1 MNNRELYIFLQLA
14 KSLHF
19 SKTSRAFY
27 ISPASLTRLVQRL
40 EREVGSRL
48 FERDNRTVQLT
59 RAGEMFRGYAVSIL
73 AEWDVLQNLLQQ
85 EAKFLTGSLS
95 VFCSVTASYH
105 YLQDLLDHYRRK
117 YPKVEIHL
125 HTGDSAL
132 AEQRILN
139 EDEDVGIAALP
150 DKLPI
155 KMRFKTLG
163 ESPLVLIAPS
173 AECPLQEILRQHE
186 NHPDSLPWDD
196 IPVVL
201 SETGL
206 ARGRF
211 DAWFKQKNVT
221 PNVYAQVSGNEAI
234 VSMVSLGFGIG
245 LVPKLVVENSP
256 RFAKVQILN
265 ITPGLK
271 PFVIGI
277 CALKRK
283 LANPLIKAF
292 WELAH
297 EDRPKTLN

>member
-1 MNNRELYIFLQLA
+1 MKNKDLYIFLQLA

-19 SKTSRAFY
+19 SKTSHACY

-40 EREVGSRL
+40 EREAGTRL
-48 FERDNRTVQLT
+48 FERDNRTVNLT
-59 RAGEMFRGYAVSIL
+59 RAGELFRDYAVSTLESWDIL
-73 AEWDVLQNLLQQ
+73 KNTLQQ
-85 EAKFLTGSLS
+85 EATSLTGSLS

-117 YPKVEIHL
+117 YPEVEIHL

-132 AEQRILN
+132 AEQRILD
-139 EDEDVGIAALP
+139 EEEDVGIAALP
-150 DKLPI
+150 DKLPA
-155 KMRFKTLG
+155 KMRFKVLG

-173 AECPLQEILRQHE
+173 SECPLQQILRQHE
-186 NHPDSLPWDD
+186 NNPDSLPWDN

-201 SETGL
+201 SESGL
-206 ARGRF
+206 SRGRF
-211 DAWFKQKNVT
+211 DAWFKQKNIT
-221 PNVYAQVSGNEAI
+221 PNVYAQVGGNEAI
-234 VSMVSLGFGIG
+234 VSMVSLGFGVG
-245 LVPKLVVENSP
+245 LVPRLVVENSP
-256 RFAKVQILN
+256 KFAKVQILD
-265 ITPGLK
+265 ITPGIQ

-297 EDRPKTLN
+297 EDVEKIG

>member
-1 MNNRELYIFLQLA
+1 MKNKDLYIFLQLA

-19 SKTSRAFY
+19 SKTSHACY

-40 EREVGSRL
+40 EREAGTRL
-48 FERDNRTVQLT
+48 FERDNRTVNLT
-59 RAGEMFRGYAVSIL
+59 RAGELFRDYAVSTLASWDIL
-73 AEWDVLQNLLQQ
+73 KNTLQQ
-85 EAKFLTGSLS
+85 EATSLTGSLS

-117 YPKVEIHL
+117 YPEVEIHL

-132 AEQRILN
+132 AEQRILD
-139 EDEDVGIAALP
+139 EEEDVGIAALP
-150 DKLPI
+150 DKLPA
-155 KMRFKTLG
+155 KMRFKVLG

-173 AECPLQEILRQHE
+173 SECPLQQILRQHE
-186 NHPDSLPWDD
+186 NNPDSLPWDN

-201 SETGL
+201 SESGL
-206 ARGRF
+206 SRGRF
-211 DAWFKQKNVT
+211 DAWFKQKNIT
-221 PNVYAQVSGNEAI
+221 PNVYAQVGGNEAI
-234 VSMVSLGFGIG
+234 VSMVSLGFGVG
-245 LVPKLVVENSP
+245 LVPRLVVENSP
-256 RFAKVQILN
+256 KFAKVQILD
-265 ITPGLK
+265 ITPGIQ

-297 EDRPKTLN
+297 EDVEKIG

>member
-1 MNNRELYIFLQLA
+1 MKNKDPYIFLQLA

-19 SKTSRAFY
+19 SKTSHACY

-40 EREVGSRL
+40 EREAGTRL
-48 FERDNRTVQLT
+48 FERDNRTVNLT
-59 RAGEMFRGYAVSIL
+59 RAGELFRDYAVSTLASWDIL
-73 AEWDVLQNLLQQ
+73 KNTLQQ
-85 EAKFLTGSLS
+85 EATSLTGSLS

-117 YPKVEIHL
+117 YPEVEIHL

-132 AEQRILN
+132 AEQRILD
-139 EDEDVGIAALP
+139 EEEDVGIAALP
-150 DKLPI
+150 DKLPA
-155 KMRFKTLG
+155 KMRFKVLG

-173 AECPLQEILRQHE
+173 SECPLQQILRQHE
-186 NHPDSLPWDD
+186 NNPDSLPWDN

-201 SETGL
+201 SESGL
-206 ARGRF
+206 SRGRF
-211 DAWFKQKNVT
+211 DAWFKQKNIT
-221 PNVYAQVSGNEAI
+221 PNVYAQVGGNEAI
-234 VSMVSLGFGIG
+234 VSMVSLGFGVG
-245 LVPKLVVENSP
+245 LVPRLVVENSP
-256 RFAKVQILN
+256 KFAKVQILD
-265 ITPGLK
+265 ITPGIQ

-297 EDRPKTLN
+297 EDVEKIG